1 MFVVDIMVSLSPLL
15 TRRDVLPFGQAP
27 YDWLVHIL
35 GSAVPAFLVTAA
47 LHGSEGVRDLAA
59 RCLRWRVAVRWL
71 VFALLGMPVAML
83 LYATA
88 VYGAVPLTALAARW
102 TLVFTQVLPLLVVL
116 SCSPISLRR
125 SASQGSC
132 SPGSSSV
139 TGRCG
144 PAL

>member
-15 TRRDVLPFGQAP
+15 TRRDLLPFEQAP

-59 RCLRWRVAVRWL
+59 RCLRWRVPVRWL

-88 VYGAVPLTALAARW
+88 VYGAVR
-102 TLVFTQVLPLLVVL
+102 
-116 SCSPISLRR
+116 
-125 SASQGSC
+125 
-132 SPGSSSV
+132 
-139 TGRCG
+139 
-144 PAL
+144 